1 MKSEVLLLVTFFN
14 VRTPAVWSL
23 DAWGLKSTLTLDTIK
38 LFFELVNEQFIGE
51 FVEDVAVKETEMLH
65 DDIENDRNDGFD
77 LRGPLS
83 QVTGKIDHRSD
94 EFESQNAINLEKTDF
109 CNVKCL

>member
-1 MKSEVLLLVTFFN
+1 MRQLPTRLS
-14 VRTPAVWSL
+14 VRTPASWSL

-38 LFFELVNEQFIGE
+38 LFFELVIEQFIGE
-51 FVEDVAVKETEMLH
+51 FLEDDAVKETERLH
-65 DDIENDRNDGFD
+65 DNLEKDINDECD